1 MKGENF
7 LYFLHKKLNNL
18 KSSNVQ
24 KDSQTLITNK
34 NTDIITKNNFEFQ
47 YVIGKGGFG
56 KVKYTLTKKY
66 YIDRF
71 GK

>member
-7 LYFLHKKLNNL
+7 LYFLNKKLKNL
-18 KSSNVQ
+18 KSYNTQ

>member
-7 LYFLHKKLNNL
+7 LYFLNKKLNNL
-18 KSSNVQ
+18 KSSNTQ

-56 KVKYTLTKKY
+56 KVKYKLTKKY

>member
-34 NTDIITKNNFEFQ
+34 NPDIITKNNFEFQ

-56 KVKYTLTKKY
+56 KVKYILINKY
-66 YIDRF
+66 NM
-71 GK
+71 

>member
-7 LYFLHKKLNNL
+7 LYFLNKKLKNL
-18 KSSNVQ
+18 KSYNTQ

-34 NTDIITKNNFEFQ
+34 NTDITKNNFEFQ

>member
-7 LYFLHKKLNNL
+7 LYFLNKKLKNL
-18 KSSNVQ
+18 KSYNTQ

-34 NTDIITKNNFEFQ
+34 NPDIITKNNFEFQ